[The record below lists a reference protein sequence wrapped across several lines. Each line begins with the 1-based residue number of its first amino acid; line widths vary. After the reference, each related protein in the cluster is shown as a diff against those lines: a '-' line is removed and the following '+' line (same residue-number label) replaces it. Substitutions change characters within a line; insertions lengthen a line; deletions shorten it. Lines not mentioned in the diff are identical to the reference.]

1 MNKILVA
8 MIAIA
13 GAAASASASITYPF
27 INITGNSAY
36 SAAAGAAQL
45 SVTVVDHA
53 PGKVAFTFTN
63 AGPAQMSICDVY
75 FHAPS
80 FTSISTIVNGPGVNY
95 TPGAT
100 PSNLPG
106 GNSIS
111 PAFVTTLGLSADSAP
126 PPVANGVQ
134 PGEWL
139 TIVLNLAPAKTYSDV
154 IGELNSGTA
163 ARVGIHV
170 QGFANGESESF
181 VTPAPGAVAL
191 LGLGG
196 LVAARR
202 RR

>member
-8 MIAIA
+8 MIVVA
-13 GAAASASASITYPF
+13 GAAASASAGITYPF

-45 SVTVVDHA
+45 SVTVVDHS
-53 PGKVAFTFTN
+53 PGKVAFTFNN
-63 AGPAQMSICDVY
+63 AGPDQMSITDVY

-95 TPGAT
+95 TAGAT

-139 TIVLNLAPAKTYSDV
+139 TIVLNLAPAKSYNDIIS
-154 IGELNSGTA
+154 ELDGGIA

-170 QGFANGESESF
+170 QSFQNGQSESF

-191 LGLGG
+191 VGLGG
-196 LVAARR
+196 LMAARR